1 MKFLRF
7 VKHFIASS
15 LYINLRNVYKVY
27 IERDIFTIQ
36 YANWMKEK
44 DDETCRL
51 NYPRLNADSII
62 LDLGG
67 NVGDFAYSINKKYN
81 CNVVLFEPYP
91 RYYQACVERFK
102 CNEKIRVFN
111 FGVGDKDG
119 EFRLYDY
126 VEGSSFLSPA
136 IQSKQYELC
145 QIRNILQIL
154 SDLKLDQV
162 DLMKVDIE
170 GREYDL
176 LQYLIKENKLPI
188 TKKYQIEFHGFIENA
203 RGKRDYIVSALQK
216 NFEHKWYFDF
226 VWEGWEQKIYNENR

>member
-1 MKFLRF
+1 MK
-7 VKHFIASS
+7 
-15 LYINLRNVYKVY
+15 
-27 IERDIFTIQ
+27 Q
-36 YANWMKEK
+36 
-44 DDETCRL
+44 
-51 NYPRLNADSII
+51 
-62 LDLGG
+62 
-67 NVGDFAYSINKKYN
+67 
-81 CNVVLFEPYP
+81 
-91 RYYQACVERFK
+91 
-102 CNEKIRVFN
+102 KIRVFN
-111 FGVGDKDG
+111 FGVGDKDA

-188 TKKYQIEFHGFIENA
+188 TKKYQI
-203 RGKRDYIVSALQK
+203 
-216 NFEHKWYFDF
+216 
-226 VWEGWEQKIYNENR
+226 